1 MHLCIVVFLT
11 FFSAQPTDY
20 AFVHRAQ
27 VLRVID
33 GDTFKAS
40 VDLGFGVALPDV
52 SVRLLGVRAPELSE
66 PGGPQAAA
74 RLRAALPRDVVL
86 CSSGKRDAFGRI
98 LADVQLRPGTLLSD
112 VLSSP
117 SLPRRSASVSF
128 P

>member
-1 MHLCIVVFLT
+1 MYLWIAILLSVFP
-11 FFSAQPTDY
+11 AEPPAY
-20 AFVHRAQ
+20 AFTHPAK

-33 GDTFKAS
+33 GDTFRAS
-40 VDLGFGVALPDV
+40 IDLGFGVALPDV

-98 LADVQLRPGTLLSD
+98 LADVELRPGTLLSD